1 MVIWYA
7 VGAMAAIAIAWLA
20 AVLHIAGR
28 APIGIISL
36 AVGISLGAL
45 LSALAASQWLA
56 CRRRLIAGTILLAI
70 VAIVAEHAWLYRD
83 FRRQWHEARA
93 KSPEAALFRP
103 ESPWSPREYF
113 TNELTPRRAA
123 LWCLDGAL
131 IIAATVGT
139 ALILNQSRQP
149 FGVAADAKNSLT
161 PDP

>member
-1 MVIWYA
+1 MYAMVIWYA

-28 APIGIISL
+28 APIGIISV

-45 LSALAASQWLA
+45 LSALAARQRLA
-56 CRRRLIAGTILLAI
+56 CRRRLIVGTILLAI
-70 VAIVAEHAWLYRD
+70 LAVVAEHAWLYRD

-113 TNELTPRRAA
+113 TNELTTRRAA

-139 ALILNQSRQP
+139 ALAWNHNRHSVGTSVGAESTEP
-149 FGVAADAKNSLT
+149 
-161 PDP
+161 